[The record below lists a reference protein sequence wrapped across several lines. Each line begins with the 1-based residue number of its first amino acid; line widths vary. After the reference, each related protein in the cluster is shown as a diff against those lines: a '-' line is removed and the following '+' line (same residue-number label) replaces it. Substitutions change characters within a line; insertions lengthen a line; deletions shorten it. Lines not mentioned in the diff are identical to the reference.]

1 MSKPAP
7 GAVHAQFTASI
18 PRHYDQCL
26 GPVIF
31 EPYARDLARRL
42 PRGARRVLETACGSG
57 IVTRRLLEA
66 LSKDASLLATDLN
79 LAMVEH
85 ARKAVGEDP
94 RLSWRTADMCAT
106 ELPDASFDA
115 VVCQFGLMF
124 APDKEAALEE
134 ARRVLEPGGTFL
146 ANVWDDI
153 ERNRFAQ
160 IAHQVITSF
169 FPADPPTFY
178 QVPFSLG
185 DRPRMR
191 QMLRA
196 AGFTDV
202 RDEVV
207 TLSSTSPSAEE
218 LAQGLVEGNP
228 VATEIQARGT
238 ATIQEIERKLADRIH
253 TELGDRPV
261 PVKLQAIVFEAR

>member
-1 MSKPAP
+1 MKPAS

-18 PRHYDQCL
+18 PGFYDRCL

-31 EPYARDLARRL
+31 EPYARDLAGRL
-42 PRGARRVLETACGSG
+42 PPGARRVLELACGSG
-57 IVTRRLLEA
+57 IVTKRLLEA
-66 LSKDASLLATDLN
+66 LPRDASLLATDLN
-79 LAMVEH
+79 MAMVEH
-85 ARKAVGEDP
+85 ARQAVGQDP
-94 RLSWRTADMCAT
+94 RVSWQAADMVST
-106 ELPDASFDA
+106 ELPSASFDA

-124 APDKEAALEE
+124 APDKDAALRE
-134 ARRVLEPGGTFL
+134 ARRLLARGGTYL
-146 ANVWDDI
+146 VNVWDAI

-160 IAHQVITSF
+160 IAHEVITGF
-169 FPADPPTFY
+169 FPDDPPTFY

-185 DRPRMR
+185 DRARLR
-191 QMLRA
+191 EMLKA
-196 AGFTDV
+196 AGFTEV

-218 LAQGLVEGNP
+218 FAQGLVEGNP
-228 VATEIQARGT
+228 VSTEIQARGS
-238 ATIQEIERKLADRIH
+238 ASKQEIERKLADRIR

>member
-1 MSKPAP
+1 MNKP
-7 GAVHAQFTASI
+7 GTVHAQFTASI
-18 PRHYDQCL
+18 PKHYDQCL
-26 GPVIF
+26 GPVLF

-42 PRGARRVLETACGSG
+42 PQGARRVLETACGSG

-66 LSKDASLLATDLN
+66 LSRDASLLATDLN

-85 ARKAVGEDP
+85 AREAVGEDP
-94 RLSWRTADMCAT
+94 RLSWRAADMCAT
-106 ELPDASFDA
+106 ELAAASFDA

-124 APDKEAALEE
+124 APDKDAALKE

-160 IAHQVITSF
+160 VAHQVITSF
-169 FPADPPTFY
+169 FPSDPPTFY

-196 AGFTDV
+196 AGFAEIKA
-202 RDEVV
+202 EVV
-207 TLSSTSPSAEE
+207 MLSSASPSAEE

-228 VATEIQARGT
+228 VATEIQSRGS
-238 ATIQEIERKLADRIH
+238 ASIQEIERKLADRIR

-261 PVKLQAIVFEAR
+261 PVTLQAIVFEAR